1 MIPAKIRDVD
11 GNRLIIK
18 GDSDVRD
25 HMVDWRCLRVTDRS
39 NPITNREKMA
49 IPWFQI
55 VKLVPEIVSLSK
67 QLLQQ
72 TKTAQSTVAKP
83 LEERVAELEVNERNQ
98 AELVASMAQQLAAMT
113 DALTVLRKQV
123 STFRLISI
131 ISSLLAIAA
140 IIVALV

>member
-1 MIPAKIRDVD
+1 
-11 GNRLIIK
+11 
-18 GDSDVRD
+18 
-25 HMVDWRCLRVTDRS
+25 
-39 NPITNREKMA
+39 MA

-72 TKTAQSTVAKP
+72 TRNAQSTAAKP
-83 LEERVAELEVNERNQ
+83 LDERVAELEVNERNQ

-113 DALTVLRKQV
+113 DALTALRKQV
-123 STFRLISI
+123 SGFRLFSI
-131 ISSLLAIAA
+131 ISLLVAIAA

>member
-1 MIPAKIRDVD
+1 
-11 GNRLIIK
+11 
-18 GDSDVRD
+18 
-25 HMVDWRCLRVTDRS
+25 
-39 NPITNREKMA
+39 MA

-72 TKTAQSTVAKP
+72 TRNAQSSGAKP
-83 LEERVAELEVNERNQ
+83 LDERVAELEVNERNQ

-113 DALTVLRKQV
+113 DALTALRKQV
-123 STFRLISI
+123 SGFRLFSI
-131 ISSLLAIAA
+131 ISLLVAIAA

>member
-1 MIPAKIRDVD
+1 
-11 GNRLIIK
+11 
-18 GDSDVRD
+18 
-25 HMVDWRCLRVTDRS
+25 
-39 NPITNREKMA
+39 MA

-72 TKTAQSTVAKP
+72 TRNAQSSGAKP

-113 DALTVLRKQV
+113 DALTALRKQV
-123 STFRLISI
+123 SGFRLFSI
-131 ISSLLAIAA
+131 ISLLVAIAA

>member
-1 MIPAKIRDVD
+1 M
-11 GNRLIIK
+11 
-18 GDSDVRD
+18 
-25 HMVDWRCLRVTDRS
+25 
-39 NPITNREKMA
+39 NREKMA

-72 TKTAQSTVAKP
+72 TKTAQSTAAKP
-83 LEERVAELEVNERNQ
+83 LDERVAELEVNERNQ

-113 DALTVLRKQV
+113 DALTALRKQV
-123 STFRLISI
+123 SGFRLFSI
-131 ISSLLAIAA
+131 ISLLLAIAA

>member
-1 MIPAKIRDVD
+1 
-11 GNRLIIK
+11 
-18 GDSDVRD
+18 
-25 HMVDWRCLRVTDRS
+25 
-39 NPITNREKMA
+39 MA

-113 DALTVLRKQV
+113 DALTAVRKQV
-123 STFRLISI
+123 SAFKLVSI
-131 ISSLLAIAA
+131 ISLFSAIAA
-140 IIVALV
+140 IILALT